1 MQEACLDWQTGRREP
16 VVTISGEAFP
26 PWRTGTTPACGSVS
40 QHRPKSTAGREGR
53 FGDRQGLCGQ
63 QHRLRLL
70 TSVSDPVQNAA
81 LPAKV
86 QGDWGSVV
94 YDAYGFYTSC
104 NGALAAWAVLVGAG
118 GS

>member
-1 MQEACLDWQTGRREP
+1 M
-16 VVTISGEAFP
+16 
-26 PWRTGTTPACGSVS
+26 
-40 QHRPKSTAGREGR
+40 
-53 FGDRQGLCGQ
+53 
-63 QHRLRLL
+63 
-70 TSVSDPVQNAA
+70 QNAA